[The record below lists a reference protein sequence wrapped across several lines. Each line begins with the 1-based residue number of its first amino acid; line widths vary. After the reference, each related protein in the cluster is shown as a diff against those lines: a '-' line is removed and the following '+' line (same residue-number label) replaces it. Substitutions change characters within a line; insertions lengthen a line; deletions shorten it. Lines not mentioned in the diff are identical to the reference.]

1 MTSQPLLAGRYE
13 LGQRLGKGG
22 MGEVW
27 RGRDTVLRRDVA
39 IKTVDLSAAEDAA
52 TRERFQREA
61 HATASLSHPN
71 VVTVFDAGIDGS
83 RAYLVMELL
92 SGPTLSALV
101 SARGALTTD
110 EVIDYAQQTAA
121 ALEAAHRVG
130 IVHRDIKP
138 GNLML
143 DQTGRLKVLDF
154 GIARLTQTGAARL
167 TATDT
172 TLGSAAYM
180 APEQARG
187 EPASESTDTY
197 ALGCVLMTLLTG
209 EPPFVAEHPMAVMH
223 KQLNSP
229 APRVRERRF
238 DVPAALDRLVAD
250 MLTKDAT
257 ERPSDAGVLAA
268 LGDLQRGH
276 IGGETAILTAPL
288 VTPQAGTGEA
298 STPPGNTKVDGARRQ
313 ALSRVGW
320 LVAGSLA
327 AAAALIWLVVSL
339 TGNEEPTDATGST
352 GTVFRPSATPGER
365 ATPDQDSS
373 ETSATPQP
381 PEPDTEGMSAAIAAV
396 RVAVESSIG
405 EGLRGHQSD
414 KVLKDL
420 DKLDVSLASGDR
432 ERLSHDLDQ
441 VEKSV
446 NHAADK
452 GEISSSGR
460 QRIEA
465 AISAAREQ
473 MVAK

>member
-1 MTSQPLLAGRYE
+1 MTQPLLAGRYE
-13 LGQRLGKGG
+13 LRERLGKGG

-27 RGRDTVLRRDVA
+27 RAHDTVLRRDVA

-61 HATASLSHPN
+61 HATASLSHAN
-71 VVTVFDAGIDGS
+71 VVTVFDAGLDGF

-101 SARGALTTD
+101 GARGALPTD
-110 EVIDYAQQTAA
+110 EVVDYARQTAS

-154 GIARLTQTGAARL
+154 GIARLTQTSAAQL

-172 TLGSAAYM
+172 TLGSVAYM
-180 APEQARG
+180 APEQVRG
-187 EPASESTDTY
+187 EPASESTDIY

-223 KQLNSP
+223 QQLNST

-250 MLTKDAT
+250 MLTKEAT

-276 IGGETAILTAPL
+276 TGGEYRESDRSP
-288 VTPQAGTGEA
+288 VTHGGRRNTEAADGT
-298 STPPGNTKVDGARRQ
+298 RRPS
-313 ALSRVGW
+313 LVGW
-320 LVAGSLA
+320 LVAGILVVA
-327 AAAALIWLVVSL
+327 VLIWLVASS
-339 TGNEEPTDATGST
+339 TGNEDPTDATGAT
-352 GTVFRPSATPGER
+352 GTVVPPSTSATGR
-365 ATPDQDSS
+365 STPDQGSS
-373 ETSATPQP
+373 GTSATPKP
-381 PEPDTEGMSAAIAAV
+381 PTPDTESLSAAIAAV
-396 RVAVESSIG
+396 RIAVESSIG
-405 EGLRGHQSD
+405 EGLGGHQSD

-420 DKLDVSLASGDR
+420 DKLDASLASGDR
-432 ERLSHDLDQ
+432 ERVSHDLDQ

-446 NHAADK
+446 NHAVDK
-452 GEISSSGR
+452 GEISSSG
-460 QRIEA
+460 QQSIEA
-465 AISAAREQ
+465 AISAAREHLP
-473 MVAK
+473 